1 MVSAKNLGMFNF
13 HPGKLNRNTNLKPT
27 TNRPFTDPSQ
37 PIFRLGWCGND
48 KPSPRRNFQS
58 IRRSG
63 DCYSIVVYCFLKVLM
78 VSAKSLG
85 MFNFHPGKSK

>member
-1 MVSAKNLGMFNF
+1 MI
-13 HPGKLNRNTNLKPT
+13 RNTCFKAT
-27 TNRPFTDPSQ
+27 TNRPLTDPSQ
-37 PIFRLGWCGND
+37 PIFRLGWCGNEN
-48 KPSPRRNFQS
+48 PSQLTDFHS

-85 MFNFHPGKSK
+85 MFNFHPGKSE